1 MHDET
6 VNNPQFSCFSGSSL
20 VHVHSN
26 LVMRASTYWSDQMV
40 SIPLFLFSVL
50 LEVQFCLVQYSAVN
64 VGAGQAM

>member
-1 MHDET
+1 
-6 VNNPQFSCFSGSSL
+6 
-20 VHVHSN
+20 
-26 LVMRASTYWSDQMV
+26 MV